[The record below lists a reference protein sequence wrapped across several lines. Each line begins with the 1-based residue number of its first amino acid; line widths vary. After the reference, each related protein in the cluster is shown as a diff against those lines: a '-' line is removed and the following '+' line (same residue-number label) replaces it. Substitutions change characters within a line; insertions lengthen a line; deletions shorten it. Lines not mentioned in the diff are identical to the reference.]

1 MYKKIL
7 AAVDGSDT
15 SKRAFD
21 EALRL
26 AKSLGA
32 TMHVIYVVD
41 SPAMLYGVGFYD
53 PADLKRAFLEEG
65 ALLTREASETLAAAG
80 VEGDTIV
87 IDAHEADN
95 DVVKTIAQECTRWGA
110 DLVVL
115 GTHGRRGMQRALLGS
130 VAEEFMRIT
139 PVPVLMVR
147 YASGD

>member
-7 AAVDGSDT
+7 AAIDGSDT

-21 EALRL
+21 EAIRL
-26 AKSLGA
+26 AKSVGA
-32 TMHVIYVVD
+32 EMHVIYVVD

-53 PADLKRAFLEEG
+53 PADLKRAFVEEG
-65 ALLTREASETLAAAG
+65 ALLTREATETLAAAG
-80 VEGDTIV
+80 VVGDTAI
-87 IDAHEADN
+87 IDAHAADN
-95 DVVKTIAQECTRWGA
+95 DVVKTIAQECVRWGA

-139 PVPVLMVR
+139 PVPVLLVR
-147 YASGD
+147 YAAGD